1 MKPRVVFA
9 LQSPTLLNK
18 LVASSH
24 WTLEVA
30 DLGDSSF
37 AERELLQAPLY
48 SSGDVELVV
57 VATPAHLSRARSRW
71 PTARH
76 VWAVHNGRPDMLHAD
91 ADGLPVL
98 AFSHRVAQ
106 LQRWVRPHL
115 VIDYIRPFYVA
126 YPIWTWKRN
135 CVWMMLSRPDTR
147 HPTHTVFNDT
157 VVAWA
162 GVTPLVF
169 GEGQPGGFLPDP
181 TPYLRSSSAY
191 LSSLPFW
198 AGFGLAQHECFAAG
212 VPLVC
217 SRWGD
222 TPEEIPASYTAL
234 VDDLF
239 EQAQALKL
247 IASEDGRA
255 YAERMSAIGLQY
267 ISEKR
272 TLASMEEDIERFLD
286 GQH

>member
-1 MKPRVVFA
+1 MKPRIVFA

-18 LVASSH
+18 LFVSSQ

-30 DLGDSSF
+30 DLGDSNL

-48 SSGDVELVV
+48 SSGNVDIVV
-57 VATPAHLSRARSRW
+57 VATPEHLRRARSLW

-76 VWAVHNGRPDMLHAD
+76 VWAVHNGRPDLLPPGAD
-91 ADGLPVL
+91 HMHVL
-98 AFSHRVAQ
+98 AFSRRVAE

-115 VIDYIRPFYVA
+115 RIDFIRPFYLPE
-126 YPIWTWKRN
+126 PIWSWKPG

-147 HPTHTVFNDT
+147 HPTHMVFNDT
-157 VVAWA
+157 VVTWS

-169 GEGQPGGFLPDP
+169 GEGQPGGFLKDP
-181 TPYLRSSSAY
+181 TPYLQSCSAY

-212 VPLVC
+212 APIVC

-222 TPEEIPASYTAL
+222 TPEEMPAEYTAL

-255 YAERMSAIGLQY
+255 YAERMSRIGLEY
-267 ISEKR
+267 VSSRR

>member
-30 DLGDSSF
+30 DLGDSTF
-37 AERELLQAPLY
+37 AERSLLQVPLY

-57 VATPAHLSRARSRW
+57 VATPEHLRHARVRW

-76 VWAVHNGRPDMLHAD
+76 VWAVHNGRPNMLHPD

-98 AFSHRVAQ
+98 AFSHRVAE

-115 VIDYIRPFYVA
+115 TIDYVRPFYLPA
-126 YPIWTWKRN
+126 PIWEWKPD
-135 CVWMMLSRPDTR
+135 CVWMMLSRPETR

-157 VVAWA
+157 VVFWS
-162 GVTPLVF
+162 GVNALIF
-169 GEGQPGGFLPDP
+169 GEGQPCGFLPDP
-181 TPYLRSSSAY
+181 TPYLRNCSAY

-212 VPLVC
+212 APLVC

-239 EQAQALKL
+239 EQAQVLKL
-247 IASEDGRA
+247 IASADGEA
-255 YAERMSAIGLQY
+255 YAQRMSQIGLEY
-267 ISEKR
+267 VASRR
-272 TLASMEEDIERFLD
+272 TLASMDEDIERFLD